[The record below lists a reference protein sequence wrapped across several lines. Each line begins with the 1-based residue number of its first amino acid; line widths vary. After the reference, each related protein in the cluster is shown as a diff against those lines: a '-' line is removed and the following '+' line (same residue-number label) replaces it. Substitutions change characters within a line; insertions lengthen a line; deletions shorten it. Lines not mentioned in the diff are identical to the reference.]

1 MDDTTKKK
9 AKQEAKDV
17 STATTEGILSGV
29 LSLIPVIGSPVQT
42 ALSSYFNNRRL
53 RNIEE
58 FNAKLKED
66 LLAVKSQIPDKKY
79 IERDEVIDI
88 VETVYDEV
96 ATSKARE
103 KLSYYSKA
111 LTNSLINSEESS
123 LQQERF
129 FTEALIAIPTPYIS
143 ILSSL
148 LPFDERNATN
158 EQDTDNKFSN
168 SIDII
173 RGSNSFLEGYGFIE
187 QKYDKART
195 ETNMHIQE
203 SIRGVQS
210 LLGTS
215 NTPLVE
221 PSYYVQITSLGIDF
235 MRFIKKYKN
244 EDW

>member
-1 MDDTTKKK
+1 MKDTTKKK
-9 AKQEAKDV
+9 IIEETNDIG
-17 STATTEGILSGV
+17 TASFDGILSI
-29 LSLIPVIGSPVQT
+29 IPVIGSPVQT

-53 RNIEE
+53 RNIEK
-58 FNAKLKED
+58 FNAKLEAD
-66 LLAVKSQIPDKKY
+66 LLAVKSQIPDIKY

-88 VETVYDEV
+88 VETVYDEI

-111 LTNSLINSEESS
+111 LTNSFINSEKSS

-195 ETNMHIQE
+195 KANMHLQAY
-203 SIRGVQS
+203 SI
-210 LLGTS
+210 LGS
-215 NTPLVE
+215 AGAPLVE
-221 PSYYVQITSLGIDF
+221 PSYYFRITSLGIDF

-244 EDW
+244 KD